1 MVCCISLLGNLM
13 QTEPNNW
20 VFSIHLYQLQVHRA
34 AVAARAAVVLV
45 AAAQVAAA
53 QVAAALQEFHG
64 AHTLHYLLA

>member
-1 MVCCISLLGNLM
+1 ME
-13 QTEPNNW
+13 TEPNHW

-34 AVAARAAVVLV
+34 AVAARAAAVQ
-45 AAAQVAAA
+45 AAAA

>member
-1 MVCCISLLGNLM
+1 MACCISLLGNLM
-13 QTEPNNW
+13 ETEPNHW

-53 QVAAALQEFHG
+53 LQEFHG
-64 AHTLHYLLA
+64 AHTLHYQLA